1 MTPPSPARTVLSL
14 GTTQTLAW
22 GSTYYLPAIL
32 AIPMAGDLG
41 LPPGWV
47 FGAFSAALVLS
58 ALFGPVAGR
67 RIDRFGGRDVLA
79 ASNLIFALGLVMLG
93 LAQGAVM
100 LVAGWLIIGAGMSM
114 GLYEG
119 AFATLAGIYGRK
131 ARGAIVGVTLMA
143 GFASTICW
151 PITAFMEAELGWR
164 AACFIWAGIH
174 LLVGLPVN
182 RLMIPRITRP
192 APQTVAPQ
200 PQDTGSR
207 KEVGSP
213 TRDSALVLIAFVLAV
228 SWFIGTAMAAHL
240 PRLLQDTGISPA
252 TAVAIAALI
261 GPAQVAARLAD
272 YLLLRYFHPLV
283 SARVATLAHPVG
295 AAAILIL
302 GAPAAVFFTLL
313 HGAGHGILSIA
324 KGTLPL
330 AIFGPQDYGHRMG
343 VLMAPARFAQAG
355 APFVFALLIERFST
369 GVLLISGLLGVAAF
383 AALWFL
389 GTADRPD

>member
-1 MTPPSPARTVLSL
+1 MIPPSPARTVLSL

-41 LPPGWV
+41 LSPGWV
-47 FGAFSAALVLS
+47 FGAFSASLVLS
-58 ALFGPVAGR
+58 ALFGPAAGR

-79 ASNLIFALGLVMLG
+79 ASNLIFALGLVTLG
-93 LAQGAVM
+93 LAQGAAT

-151 PITAFMEAELGWR
+151 PITAFMEGELGWR

-174 LLVGLPVN
+174 VLVGLPIN

-192 APQTVAPQ
+192 APQAAAHQ
-200 PQDTGSR
+200 QQDTGSR

-240 PRLLQDTGISPA
+240 PRLLQDTGVSPA

-343 VLMAPARFAQAG
+343 ILMAPARFAQAG

-389 GTADRPD
+389 GTAERPE